1 METEYEF
8 YQKLR
13 EGIRKMHLINMR
25 DKLKELLYTEEGV
38 NNFEN
43 ISSRIEEIEDELSF
57 YYLYE

>member
-8 YQKLR
+8 FQGLR
-13 EGIRKMHLINMR
+13 KGIRRIHLLNTR
-25 DKLKELLYTEEGV
+25 DKLKELLHTEEGV

-43 ISSRIEEIEDELSF
+43 ISRRIEEIEVELSF